1 MTKKISMKIEGM
13 SCSSCANR
21 LEKAINK
28 LEGIEQ
34 GNVNFA
40 TEMLTVVYDEAKT
53 SPVAVELAVE
63 KAGFKVRKDIKD
75 YSFKVKGMSCSSCAN
90 RLDPL

>member
-34 GNVNFA
+34 GNVNFE

-53 SPVAVELAVE
+53 Q
-63 KAGFKVRKDIKD
+63 R
-75 YSFKVKGMSCSSCAN
+75 
-90 RLDPL
+90 